1 MMQLLGAVYFAIFS
15 IPLVVIDIRERR
27 LPNRITL
34 PGLAITLAGVL
45 LAGDWGRALVAVACG
60 FVLFVVGVAISLKR
74 WLGMGDVKLLTSLVM
89 ILGWYGWQVLL
100 LGLAASF
107 TFAGVVVLVRF
118 ALKQITASS
127 TIALGPYLLGGFW
140 FVVIPQVWSSIAR

>member
-1 MMQLLGAVYFAIFS
+1 MQLLGAVYFAIFS

-34 PGLAITLAGVL
+34 PGLAITLLGVL
-45 LAGDWGRALVAVACG
+45 LAGDWGRALVSVACG
-60 FVLFVVGVAISLKR
+60 LVLFIVGVAISLRR
-74 WLGMGDVKLLTSLVM
+74 WLGMGDVKLLASLAM
-89 ILGWYGWQVLL
+89 LLGWYGWQVLV

>member
-1 MMQLLGAVYFAIFS
+1 MQLLGAVYFAIFS

-45 LAGDWGRALVAVACG
+45 LAGDWERAMVSVACG
-60 FVLFVVGVAISLKR
+60 FVLVVVGVAISLKR